1 MKIWITGT
9 TKDKKTG
16 TNQVL
21 LDKLYDLDYPE
32 IFDLLKYIAKQY
44 WVKKLTVK
52 MKVEKFWQINIDL

>member
-32 IFDLLKYIAKQY
+32 IFDLLKHIAKQY

>member
-9 TKDKKTG
+9 AKDKKTG

-52 MKVEKFWQINIDL
+52 MKVEKFWQININL

>member
-21 LDKLYDLDYPE
+21 LYKLYDLDYPE

>member
-1 MKIWITGT
+1 MKIWITG
-9 TKDKKTG
+9 KKTS
-16 TNQVL
+16 TNEVL
-21 LDKLYDLDYPE
+21 LDKLYELDYPE